1 MQDPTDPTSTIPKPS
16 YSKREASRLH
26 ILDAARE
33 LVMDI
38 GYQSVTMTVVADK
51 AGVSRATLYRYY
63 STKEQLY
70 SDVSIQWGI
79 NFVDHMRKNPPQG
92 DTIGERITEVIRE
105 TVNASADNTRLM
117 AAHIA
122 TMISDEDTLKADQR
136 RLKTLIPGIIKV
148 AAGKT
153 DAENLELAASTLQHV
168 LISNLILLHAGKT
181 ERSHIIEEMEAIA
194 ARLLADVWDQ
204 P

>member
-1 MQDPTDPTSTIPKPS
+1 M
-16 YSKREASRLH
+16 H

-92 DTIGERITEVIRE
+92 NTIGERITGVIQE
-105 TVNASADNTRLM
+105 TVNASADNARLM

-153 DAENLELAASTLQHV
+153 DAEYLELAASTLQHV

-181 ERSHIIEEMEAIA
+181 ERDHIIEEMEAIA